1 MFQLFRPSHR
11 PQGWRVTTTLLS
23 LSLEVFSNFNNERN
37 RAIPATSWSRTF
49 PQTIL
54 MRSKRFCS
62 LSLFSTR
69 CHVQCEDF
77 LHTILFNTDGT
88 SNRQPSE
95 GSLKSSKERYIPG
108 QVSHQKPDRAS
119 CIPSRPSLFLFLF
132 SPSSFF
138 AHEIMSSPRG
148 REKVATRKIFFNKRI
163 K

>member
-1 MFQLFRPSHR
+1 MTPHHHHPS
-11 PQGWRVTTTLLS
+11 VSVS
-23 LSLEVFSNFNNERN
+23 LSEVFSNFNERN
-37 RAIPATSWSRTF
+37 RAIPATPWSRTL
-49 PQTIL
+49 PRTIL
-54 MRSKRFCS
+54 MSSKRFCS

-119 CIPSRPSLFLFLF
+119 CIPSRLSLFLFLF

-138 AHEIMSSPRG
+138 AHEIMSNPRG
-148 REKVATRKIFFNKRI
+148 RRRSIRKIFF
-163 K
+163 